1 MVSRC
6 YLGTSRSVIQHL
18 IMKSRKSKFPLISVR
33 GKGRF
38 LSISLA
44 GSHVRHLLNLPA
56 SWEHLFALAA
66 RKQLLLFDPPGVS
79 IPGFCRRHLGY
90 LILTRSHCLYSF
102 HFFISLCY
110 VYLHKKPHILW
121 QNRIELVKYNV
132 KVQAAWSYWPSLVK
146 LVKLFLDNL
155 LLELWLCF
163 ARELLYIFK

>member
-1 MVSRC
+1 MFGEQTTNHRMNQYMTEKGSDTVLSKFRLCQLPAPLSPIMNLTVLLMVSRC

-110 VYLHKKPHILW
+110 VYLHKKPHIL
-121 QNRIELVKYNV
+121 
-132 KVQAAWSYWPSLVK
+132 
-146 LVKLFLDNL
+146 
-155 LLELWLCF
+155 
-163 ARELLYIFK
+163 